1 MNRRDAIRQT
11 ALIMGYAVSASAA
24 SAVMAGCEVSQEPDW
39 QPAFLSPEQANL
51 VAEISER
58 IVPRTTT
65 PGAKDVFVDRFIDAM
80 LGGYMKQKDV
90 DAFMKGL
97 ADIDKRS
104 QDKHQKPFA
113 SIPDA
118 DKDAILTDL
127 ATEAEEKMKELGQL
141 NRDSKMPK
149 HFFIAAKELALLGY
163 FSSEKVGK
171 EVLKWDPVPGQ
182 FQGCIPLSDTGGVS
196 WTI

>member
-1 MNRRDAIRQT
+1 
-11 ALIMGYAVSASAA
+11 MGYAVSASAA
-24 SAVMAGCEVSQEPDW
+24 SAVMAGCEVSQEASW
-39 QPAFLSPEQANL
+39 QPSFLSPEQANL

-58 IVPRTTT
+58 IVPRTST
-65 PGAKDVFVDRFIDAM
+65 PGAKDVFVDRFIDVL
-80 LGGYMKQKDV
+80 LGNYMKQEDV
-90 DAFMKGL
+90 DAFMEGL
-97 ADIDKRS
+97 TDIDKRS
-104 QDKHQKPFA
+104 QDQHQKPFA

-118 DKDAILTDL
+118 DKDAILTKL
-127 ATEAEEKMKELGQL
+127 ATEADEKMKALGQL